1 MKKDPTNNATVVTT
15 YSGPNVNLTKNK
27 TVKELP
33 PANVT
38 FGKINNKGNMTIKFS
53 REIVTREVPVL
64 RYTVPHGVLSNE
76 VLLKV

>member
-1 MKKDPTNNATVVTT
+1 MKKDPTNNATVVNT
-15 YSGPNVNLTKNK
+15 YTVPNFNLIKNK

-53 REIVTREVPVL
+53 REIVMPTFVIKEMTKILFDPAMGSS
-64 RYTVPHGVLSNE
+64 P
-76 VLLKV
+76 

>member
-53 REIVTREVPVL
+53 REIVMPTFVIKEMTKILFDPAMGSS
-64 RYTVPHGVLSNE
+64 P
-76 VLLKV
+76 

>member
-53 REIVTREVPVL
+53 REIVMPTFVIKEITKILFDPAMGSS
-64 RYTVPHGVLSNE
+64 P
-76 VLLKV
+76 

>member
-15 YSGPNVNLTKNK
+15 YSGPNVDLTKNK

-53 REIVTREVPVL
+53 REIVMPTFVIKEMTKILFDPAMGSS
-64 RYTVPHGVLSNE
+64 P
-76 VLLKV
+76 